1 MYLCIHLLDHPSPGE
16 PLVPAVGTRS
26 TLFWCASRSMIKI
39 CLVFFSCI
47 QPVLINLNFYPFQF
61 LVSSLFFFC
70 PHKTYFLASNSVWFG
85 TGHLPEWDEGV
96 GGGGGIKILN
106 HSISHSWRGGRGGS
120 GSLLNS
126 DFLNQGEN
134 RVGWLANKAC
144 MSEKEK
150 SGKEFPR
157 SERISESGNSYDFSW
172 SLPID
177 LLYFDIISKEG
188 IC

>member
-1 MYLCIHLLDHPSPGE
+1 MSLWYLQLGPDQPSSGVPLDLWSKFVWFFFLYTTSSNKPPLL
-16 PLVPAVGTRS
+16 PLS
-26 TLFWCASRSMIKI
+26 ISR
-39 CLVFFSCI
+39 
-47 QPVLINLNFYPFQF
+47 F
-61 LVSSLFFFC
+61 LPFFC